1 MDAALSTRDRAI
13 VNAYQGGFPVVAD
26 PFEAAAAALRER
38 GREQGID
45 AIVDVTAD
53 ELLERIDALDEDGTL
68 SRFGPLVNADEIGG
82 TATLVA
88 IHAPEDRYDEV
99 VEAINAKEEVAHNYA
114 REHPHLNVWFVVSVA
129 DADRVEEVLAEI
141 EAETG
146 QPTYNLPKLQEF
158 RVSAHFPIEGP
169 LEGEGIDLTDLGAG
183 AEFQEAPADGADGN
197 DADGLTADE
206 LDLIAAVQDGLPL
219 TRTPYADVAEG
230 LDLPAEW
237 VRETIAR
244 FVAEGKIRRIGVVPN
259 HYALGYSENGMT
271 VWDVPSEDVERV
283 GETVAALPYV
293 THCYE
298 RPRHDDVWP
307 YNLFAMTH
315 GRSEEESEA
324 RIEEVRETIADMTE
338 VRQWDTLFST
348 EILKKTGINVAE
360 RAAKDAE
367 GAAADSEDAEST
379 QTPPGE

>member
-1 MDAALSTRDRAI
+1 MDTGLSTRDRAI
-13 VNAYQGGFPVVAD
+13 INAYQGGFPVVAD
-26 PFEAAAAALRER
+26 PFDAAAEALRER
-38 GREQGID
+38 GAEAGFDEIADID
-45 AIVDVTAD
+45 AD
-53 ELLERIDALDEDGTL
+53 ELLDRIAQLDDDGTL

-99 VEAINAKEEVAHNYA
+99 VEAINDFDEVAHNYA

-129 DADRVEEVLAEI
+129 DADRVDDVLAEI

-146 QPTYNLPKLQEF
+146 QEPYNLPKLQEF
-158 RVSAHFPIEGP
+158 RVSAHFPVEGP
-169 LEGEGIDLTDLGAG
+169 LEGDGIDLTDVGAG
-183 AEFQEAPADGADGN
+183 AEF
-197 DADGLTADE
+197 DADSAAAAGEADASEDDGLSVAE
-206 LDLIAAVQDGLPL
+206 LDLVAAVQDGLPL
-219 TRTPYADVAEG
+219 TRTPYADVAAELG
-230 LDLPAEW
+230 QPAEW
-237 VRETIAR
+237 VRETLAR
-244 FVAEGKIRRIGVVPN
+244 FEATGKIRRIGVVPN

-271 VWDVPSEDVERV
+271 VWDVPSEDVTAV

-298 RPRHDDVWP
+298 RPRHEGVWP

-315 GRSEEESEA
+315 GRSEAESEA
-324 RIEEVRETIADMTE
+324 RIEAVRETIADLTE

-360 RAAKDAE
+360 RAAADADGDE
-367 GAAADSEDAEST
+367 ESAQTARSE
-379 QTPPGE
+379 

>member
-1 MDAALSTRDRAI
+1 MNADLSARDRAI

-26 PFEAAAAALRER
+26 PFEPAAAALAER
-38 GREQGID
+38 GIEID
-45 AIVDVTAD
+45 AE
-53 ELLERIDALDEDGTL
+53 ELLDRIAAMDEAGTL

-88 IHAPEDRYDEV
+88 IHAPEERYDEV
-99 VEAINAKEEVAHNYA
+99 VEAINARPEVAHNYA

-129 DADRVEEVLAEI
+129 DAEQVEDVLGEI

-146 QPTYNLPKLQEF
+146 QETYDLPKLQEF
-158 RVSAHFPIEGP
+158 RVSAHFPVEGP
-169 LEGEGIDLTDLGAG
+169 LEGDGIDLTHLGSG
-183 AEFQEAPADGADGN
+183 GGEAAARSGRDS
-197 DADGLTADE
+197 LTADE

-219 TRTPYADVAEG
+219 TRTPYADVAETLG
-230 LDLPAEW
+230 RDPSW
-237 VRETIAR
+237 VRETLAR
-244 FVAEGKIRRIGVVPN
+244 FEAEGKIRRIGVVPN

-271 VWDVPSEDVERV
+271 VWDVQSEDVREV
-283 GETVAALPYV
+283 GETVAALPFV

-298 RPRHDDVWP
+298 RPRHDGVWP

-315 GRSEEESEA
+315 GRSEAESEA
-324 RIEEVRETIADMTE
+324 RIEEVRETIADLTE

-360 RAAKDAE
+360 RAADGDGDEDGDGNEDGDGDEAGAPTDRDRADA
-367 GAAADSEDAEST
+367 DTPSSE
-379 QTPPGE
+379 